1 MNETKVK
8 VGELVYYCLHTQF
21 PKLKDTMSV
30 KNLKNTFDLDMGVII
45 SEEDDLGYLNLYSQ
59 AREKSIPVHK
69 EFIKVL
75 TNG

>member
-1 MNETKVK
+1 
-8 VGELVYYCLHTQF
+8 
-21 PKLKDTMSV
+21 MSV
-30 KNLKNTFDLDMGVII
+30 ENLKNTFDLDMGVVI